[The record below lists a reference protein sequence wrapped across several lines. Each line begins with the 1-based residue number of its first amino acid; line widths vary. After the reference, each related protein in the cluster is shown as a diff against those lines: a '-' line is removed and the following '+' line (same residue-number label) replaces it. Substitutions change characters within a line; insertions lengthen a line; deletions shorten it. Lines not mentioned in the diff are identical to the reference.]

1 MQLNQVTVAVSDIE
15 RAVRFYRT
23 LGLVPVV
30 LAPHYARFVCP
41 EGRSTFSVHRSDR
54 EVASTTVV
62 YFECDALDEQVK
74 KLEAAGLVFDSQP
87 ADQGWLWR
95 EARLRDP
102 DGNPICLFHAGHNRI
117 DPPWKVDAD
126 ADAGGSTQLA

>member
-1 MQLNQVTVAVSDIE
+1 MRLNQVTVAVSDVE

-41 EGRSTFSVHRSDR
+41 EGRSTFSVHRSD
-54 EVASTTVV
+54 ETIASTTVI
-62 YFECDALDEQVK
+62 YFECDDLDAQVK
-74 KLEAAGLVFDSQP
+74 KLEAAGVAFDTP
-87 ADQGWLWR
+87 PTDQKWLWR

-102 DGNPICLFHAGHNRI
+102 DGNPICLFHAGQNRI
-117 DPPWKVDAD
+117 DPPWRTDS
-126 ADAGGSTQLA
+126 STELA